1 MVRARLGLPESPH
14 ARSRLSAHPGRSRSA
29 CMTLLAEQLLGEET
43 PGTKFSK
50 NLRFGGGRGDAL
62 LANRSG
68 NENTKR
74 TCFMNLGAP
83 EAVRQD
89 MGKSES
95 SRMSLQALGDLS
107 SLWPFL

>member
-1 MVRARLGLPESPH
+1 MVRAHLGLPKSPY
-14 ARSRLSAHPGRSRSA
+14 ARSRLFVHPGLSHPA
-29 CMTLLAEQLLGEET
+29 CLTLLAEQLLGEET

-50 NLRFGGGRGDAL
+50 NLIFGGGRGDVL
-62 LANRSG
+62 LTNRSG

-74 TCFMNLGAP
+74 TCFMNLEAP

-89 MGKSES
+89 MGKSAS
-95 SRMSLQALGDLS
+95 PRMLLQTVDDLS